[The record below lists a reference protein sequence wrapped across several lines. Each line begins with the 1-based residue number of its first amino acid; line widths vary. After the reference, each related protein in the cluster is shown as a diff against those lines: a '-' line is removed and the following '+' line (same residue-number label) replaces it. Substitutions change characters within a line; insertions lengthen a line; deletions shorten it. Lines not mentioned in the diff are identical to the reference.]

1 MHPFGINLIQK
12 NDDNAPLL
20 DAQGQ
25 ITTEGEPG
33 SGQSTGGS
41 NAPGDDET
49 DHLDHDGQQDPPTA
63 VDDSVTAR
71 SGSTVIIPVTG
82 NDYDPDDD
90 AIAVSAVGTLKK
102 AGNGTTDVLSAT
114 SVAYVPNPGFSG
126 TDSFDYTI
134 VDEHGKPRMSQQ
146 STCNCSHPAL
156 PTSLR

>member
-1 MHPFGINLIQK
+1 MPP
-12 NDDNAPLL
+12 A
-20 DAQGQ
+20 
-25 ITTEGEPG
+25 TTRRTT
-33 SGQSTGGS
+33 STTTVS
-41 NAPGDDET
+41 D
-49 DHLDHDGQQDPPTA
+49 DPPTA

-82 NDYDPDDD
+82 NDYDPDGD

-134 VDEHGKPRMSQQ
+134 VDENGGTDTATVNVQLFPPGTPNQPPIARTDHVKTGTGPGRSR
-146 STCNCSHPAL
+146 STCWRT
-156 PTSLR
+156 TSTRSATS